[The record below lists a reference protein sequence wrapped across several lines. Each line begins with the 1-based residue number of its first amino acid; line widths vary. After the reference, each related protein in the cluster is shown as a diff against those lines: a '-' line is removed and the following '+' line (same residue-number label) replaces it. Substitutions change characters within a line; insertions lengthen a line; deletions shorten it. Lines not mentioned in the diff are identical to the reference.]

1 MVIFILL
8 AAGFNL
14 RWQTNGDVVGKFFK
28 FIKDEDDLFLPF
40 DGRDRK
46 IIFLQFCH
54 INSRKTTY
62 FCILFTPFVNNIKI
76 VVTVVVA

>member
-1 MVIFILL
+1 MAIFILL
-8 AAGFNL
+8 AAGFNFC
-14 RWQTNGDVVGKFFK
+14 WQANRNIDGKFFE
-28 FIKDEDDLFLPF
+28 FIKNGDDLLLSF

-46 IIFLQFCH
+46 IIFLQSCH

-62 FCILFTPFVNNIKI
+62 FCILFTPFVNNMKI

>member
-1 MVIFILL
+1 MIFVLL

-14 RWQTNGDVVGKFFK
+14 DWQTNGNVVGKFFK
-28 FIKDEDDLFLPF
+28 FIKNGDDLLLSF

-46 IIFLQFCH
+46 IIFLQSCH